1 MSIMINLKCAN
12 AMQPVDVCI
21 QKYLEFSKSV
31 FRLDKKMLVPVGD
44 GNARFSSEP
53 LEKALKKVVVDM
65 TEPKDE
71 EAPLA
76 DNTDDICPVF
86 VVSTRGQVAGPVKLF
101 RSYGFHRDRCP
112 IWQAARATTAAPT
125 YFPPAWVTLPSP
137 AEWYIDGGVTQNN
150 PSPVA
155 LKEAKELWK
164 AKRCFLVS
172 VGTGIQKHAN
182 FIGKKKPPDESK
194 AQAEPEQQATTATSD
209 TGKAKTSSGERT
221 KGLLQ
226 ATTSKIGKLFRT
238 AKSPLRTAADKAA
251 QVAQIPAGI
260 STSIRFAEQLVKL
273 STESEKTNGNVYA
286 EAHSGEPSVQ
296 FPYFRFN
303 VQNGMEEI
311 GLEEW
316 DNWVLITGVTRTY
329 LESVDIPTKL
339 EECAKALL
347 HPPGFESR

>member
-1 MSIMINLKCAN
+1 M
-12 AMQPVDVCI
+12 
-21 QKYLEFSKSV
+21 
-31 FRLDKKMLVPVGD
+31 VPVGD
-44 GNARFSSEP
+44 GNARFSSKP
-53 LEKALKKVVVDM
+53 LEKALKKVVAD
-65 TEPKDE
+65 TTDQKDE
-71 EAPLA
+71 DAPLA

-101 RSYGFHRDRCP
+101 KSYGFHRALSP

-125 YFPPAWVTLPSP
+125 YFPPAWVTVPSP

-172 VGTGIQKHAN
+172 IGTGIQNHAN
-182 FIGKKKPPDESK
+182 FIGKKDAPDDGLGSKRGEEATTDTSK
-194 AQAEPEQQATTATSD
+194 A
-209 TGKAKTSSGERT
+209 KRAKTSSGRSIT
-221 KGLLQ
+221 SLLE
-226 ATTSKIGKLFRT
+226 ATSKIGDSIFRT
-238 AKSPLRTAADKAA
+238 AMSPIQTAADKAA
-251 QVAQIPAGI
+251 QVARIPAGI

-273 STESEKTNGNVYA
+273 STESEKTHGNVYE
-286 EAHSGEPSVQ
+286 EAHSKDVSVQ

-316 DNWVLITGVTRTY
+316 DNWVLITGLTRTY
-329 LESVDIPTKL
+329 LESFDISAKL

-347 HPPGFESR
+347 HPPSIESR